1 MNSQTQIKCPN
12 CGNEIDVNDILKH
25 QLEESI
31 KKEYQEK
38 YISSQK
44 ELQEKNNLLE
54 RQKEEFEAKKKK
66 ENEIFQERL
75 SKITKEKTLEIENY

>member
-44 ELQEKNNLLE
+44 ELQDEIDVNDILKHQLEESIKISRKNYFLALPTLHRRLLWL
-54 RQKEEFEAKKKK
+54 RW
-66 ENEIFQERL
+66 
-75 SKITKEKTLEIENY
+75 